1 MTTEYIVLGVVL
13 IVMGGVQTWLR
24 HGPAGKA
31 LQAEQKALSE
41 RRLENAAEAGEGQL
55 DAAARA
61 AKRSGR
67 AWSSWTAIL
76 GGISVALGIV
86 LIVLGVMGY

>member
-1 MTTEYIVLGVVL
+1 MTTEYLVLGALL

-31 LQAEQKALSE
+31 LQAEQQALSK
-41 RRLENAAEAGEGQL
+41 RRLENAADAGEGEL
-55 DAAARA
+55 DAATRA
-61 AKRSGR
+61 AKRSGK

-76 GGISVALGIV
+76 GGLSVVLGIV
-86 LIVLGVMGY
+86 MVVLGVLGY